1 MNTRRLIRISLF
13 TLLTIIGGYIHI
25 PVGYICFTF
34 QTLFVMMSGLFLGAK
49 DGAISQIAYLLL
61 GLIGLP
67 VFAHGGGFSYVFQP
81 SFGYLIGFVFGATM
95 AGALAKNQSKKLLL
109 WLDLVVSLLVIY
121 IIGVAYQTII
131 LLFVNGLAP
140 QAVAISLL
148 TVVVMFVVD
157 CFLLYLVTL
166 VYKKLKKIIN

>member
-121 IIGVAYQTII
+121 IIGVAYQAVI

-148 TVVVMFVVD
+148 TVALMFVVD

-166 VYKKLKKIIN
+166 VYPKLKKIIN

>member
-61 GLIGLP
+61 GIIGLP
-67 VFAHGGGFSYVFQP
+67 VFAHGGGISYVFQP
-81 SFGYLIGFVFGATM
+81 SFGYLLGFVLGAIM
-95 AGALAKNQSKKLLL
+95 AGALSKNQNRKLFL
-109 WLDLVVSLLVIY
+109 WFDLIVSLIVVY
-121 IIGVAYQTII
+121 IIGIAYQTII

-140 QAVAISLL
+140 QAVAIAL
-148 TVVVMFVVD
+148 TTVAILFVVD

-166 VYKKLKKIIN
+166 IYPKIKKIIN

>member
-1 MNTRRLIRISLF
+1 
-13 TLLTIIGGYIHI
+13 
-25 PVGYICFTF
+25 
-34 QTLFVMMSGLFLGAK
+34 
-49 DGAISQIAYLLL
+49 
-61 GLIGLP
+61 
-67 VFAHGGGFSYVFQP
+67 
-81 SFGYLIGFVFGATM
+81 M

-121 IIGVAYQTII
+121 IIGVAYQAVI

-148 TVVVMFVVD
+148 TIVVMFVVD

-166 VYKKLKKIIN
+166 VYPKLKKIIN